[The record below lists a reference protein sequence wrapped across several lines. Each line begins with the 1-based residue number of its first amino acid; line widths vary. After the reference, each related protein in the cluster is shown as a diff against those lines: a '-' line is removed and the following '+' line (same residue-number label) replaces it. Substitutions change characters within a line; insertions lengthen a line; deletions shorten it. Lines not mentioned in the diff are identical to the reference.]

1 MASPRVRNRRAVS
14 EMLRLPAAANA
25 EYSPSECPATNEAS
39 RATEKPAS
47 PSSTRIA
54 ASDTAIRAGWA
65 FSVSCKTSAGPLQMM
80 SVSFS
85 PSAAST
91 SSNTARAAGK
101 ASARAL
107 PIPTAWEPCPG
118 NVNAAVIG
126 APSFEWGRKTLTKA
140 GMSSRG
146 AESPGPA
153 EATERSLEAA
163 RLLVAANL
171 FPSPGAAC
179 AAHDVAR
186 PVLMVWPRRRQPQHG
201 GVVGL
206 HLHAVRIAAFTE
218 YAVDARQVVAG

>member
-1 MASPRVRNRRAVS
+1 M
-14 EMLRLPAAANA
+14 
-25 EYSPSECPATNEAS
+25 
-39 RATEKPAS
+39 
-47 PSSTRIA
+47 IA
-54 ASDTAIRAGWA
+54 
-65 FSVSCKTSAGPLQMM
+65 
-80 SVSFS
+80 VSFS

-107 PIPTAWEPCPG
+107 PMPTEWEPCPG

-146 AESPGPA
+146 AESPGLAQAPD
-153 EATERSLEAA
+153 RSIEAA

-171 FPSPGAAC
+171 FPGPGAAC

-186 PVLMVWPRRRQPQHG
+186 PVLIVWPHSRQPQHG
-201 GVVGL
+201 GVIGL
-206 HLHAVRIAAFTE
+206 HFHAIRIPAFTE
-218 YAVDARQVVAG
+218 YAVDTRQVVAGHVKQQVMLEVVVDVIGCDEQPLEKIRVRGAGVAQGIAGVGNDC